1 MDKNKSTN
9 TMRNKTNK
17 LDKQDTKNSLHIID
31 QMSIKVN
38 PQVRDYTS
46 DQVYVSYKV
55 IIL

>member
-17 LDKQDTKNSLHIID
+17 LDKQDTKNSLQIID

-46 DQVYVSYKV
+46 DQVYESYKV

>member
-1 MDKNKSTN
+1 
-9 TMRNKTNK
+9 MRNKTNK

-46 DQVYVSYKV
+46 DQVYESYKV

>member
-17 LDKQDTKNSLHIID
+17 LDKQDTKNSLQIID

-38 PQVRDYTS
+38 PQDRDYTS